1 MEPELSEDQR
11 NELKTK
17 GFYMEKSEYFEEG
30 NIWSQEFFQV
40 FINSNSNL
48 SNFSI
53 KDARENNRVMSGQPI
68 EPGCPVCIIHGNED
82 KDVPVKL
89 VDKLVKMLPSN
100 GTKQITVTDGDHRL
114 SRPEVRTIKKRKP
127 HFKFHRTST

>member
-1 MEPELSEDQR
+1 MEPELNEDQR

-17 GFYMEKSEYFEEG
+17 GFYLEKSEYFEEG

-40 FINSNSNL
+40 FINFTNL
-48 SNFSI
+48 YNFSI
-53 KDARENNRVMSGQPI
+53 KDARENNRVMGGGPI
-68 EPGCPVCIIHGNED
+68 EPGCPVCIIHGSED
-82 KDVPVKL
+82 KDVPEKL

-100 GTKQITVTDGDHRL
+100 GTKRINVMDGDHRL

-127 HFKFHRTST
+127 HFKFFRTST